1 MRKMLN
7 KEIVLANL
15 KCTIK
20 GEREREREMT
30 YKPVL
35 HVEATMLGFQGV
47 YHCQQ
52 NLLVLNKFSEI
63 LQTCHGFFLTYTNR
77 KLRRESVC
85 VCVHVLCACM
95 CVCMCCVCACVC
107 V

>member
-1 MRKMLN
+1 M
-7 KEIVLANL
+7 A
-15 KCTIK
+15 
-20 GEREREREMT
+20 
-30 YKPVL
+30 YKPVS

-63 LQTCHGFFLTYTNR
+63 LQTFHGFLLTYTNR

-85 VCVHVLCACM
+85 VCV
-95 CVCMCCVCACVC
+95 CVCACVVC
-107 V
+107 VHVCVHVLCVCMCVCVKER